1 MHSENAILDA
11 MDSFSNEAGALME
24 EVYQYMIQYSL
35 GTRLDKKALHAS
47 PRMHGRAKE
56 KYKVKSNQICHCCFL
71 PLFHVVTL

>member
-35 GTRLDKKALHAS
+35 GTRLDKKSATCIS
-47 PRMHGRAKE
+47 
-56 KYKVKSNQICHCCFL
+56 SNARKGEREVQG
-71 PLFHVVTL
+71 